1 MLRDA
6 LRLCLDRRVIAS
18 LVGIGLAVALL
29 APDRLLA
36 VVPLLIVL
44 ACPASMIVMAWTMR
58 PSRTTPAGELGQRHA
73 EDIRAELA
81 LLEAR
86 RSELQAALA
95 ADRGPGSGAESSSGG
110 RREIASR

>member
-18 LVGIGLAVALL
+18 LAAIGLAVALL

-58 PSRTTPAGELGQRHA
+58 PSRTPAGELG
-73 EDIRAELA
+73 
-81 LLEAR
+81 EAR
-86 RSELQAALA
+86 RRGHPRGAGPA
-95 ADRGPGSGAESSSGG
+95 RGPALRAPGALRLSWARIG
-110 RREIASR
+110 RAVLEPPRPAEIASR